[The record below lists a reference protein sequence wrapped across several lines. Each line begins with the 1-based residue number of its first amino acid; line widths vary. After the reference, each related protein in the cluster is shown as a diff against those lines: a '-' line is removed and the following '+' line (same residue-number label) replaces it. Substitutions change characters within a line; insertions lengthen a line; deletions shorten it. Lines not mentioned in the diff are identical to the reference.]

1 MTHAAEG
8 VELVVV
14 TEKEISLMKG
24 TKVQKLLERS
34 DRQRNPFTRIW
45 DLCSLFLQG
54 KQHIR
59 WDKNL
64 RNYVGQGKGTK
75 GGRDRVTI
83 NLILNMYRNLLA
95 RYSVAYPS
103 TTVMPASPSADDIT
117 KAEASETMLKYYWH
131 TTDMQ
136 AVVTHAV
143 EWLMLTGTS
152 AFHTFYDPEDKKVHT
167 RAVSPY
173 DLYFEPGATRLS
185 ESRFVAVRHTV
196 HRDDLIAAYPQHAEE
211 IKVSGKKPEMNL
223 RSLLRRST
231 GNEEGELEDR
241 LEIFEVYFSDGE
253 MGILMGGTWLYAAP
267 WPTKTSPISV
277 VNYTRIPGRIYGLG
291 VIEPL
296 VELQTM
302 YNRGRSQVVE
312 NAELMGNPKWLI
324 PKSSG
329 VAKDALSDSR
339 PGERVTYN
347 ANSGPAPTQIPAAPL
362 PGYILDNIRQLSAE
376 MLDVAG
382 VHSTSLGKRAIGIES
397 GAAIDSLTSRDNQQ
411 LQVTQRNIESAVK
424 EVAVCVLEMAKAY
437 YNEAQMMRIMDDTG
451 RVVWKELQA
460 TDLVDNPEVYIEAG
474 TLFRDE
480 KHDRDQR
487 VLEFVKLGL
496 MEKEEALEALDYKT
510 GNSRV
515 TERMAGL
522 SHAQDML
529 GAVKLGHAIEVMPTD
544 DLKSFIKVFGD
555 YMRTGEYYDLRPETQ
570 EYIRDVLVATAT
582 FGKEQEDF
590 QRAEMERTV
599 FPRVEP
605 KPKAAVQ
612 DMATLGSPMAAAQMA
627 GAMGDMAQ
635 RRSLADGEPNPEQGI
650 GRTRM
655 GGGG

>member
-1 MTHAAEG
+1 MSYEA
-8 VELVVV
+8 ELVVV
-14 TEKEISLMKG
+14 VKQEIKLAKG
-24 TKVQKLLERS
+24 SKIQKQIEQG
-34 DRQRNPFTRIW
+34 DRQRSGFTRIW
-45 DLCSLFLQG
+45 DLCSLYLQG
-54 KQHIR
+54 KQHIK

-64 RNYVGQGKGTK
+64 RNYVGSGQNS
-75 GGRDRVTI
+75 RRERVTI

-117 KAEASETMLKYYWH
+117 KAEASETLLKYYWH

-136 AVVTHAV
+136 AVVTNLV

-152 AFHTFYDPEDKKVHT
+152 AFHTFYDPDDQKIHT

-173 DLYFEPGATRLS
+173 DLFFEPGAS
-185 ESRFVAVRHTV
+185 KVNDSRWVGIRHTV
-196 HRDDLIAAYPQHAEE
+196 HKEDLIAAYPDKKELIEKQ
-211 IKVSGKKPEMNL
+211 GRKPEINL
-223 RSLLRRST
+223 KSLLRLGQAGGES
-231 GNEEGELEDR
+231 ELEDR
-241 LEIFEVYFSDGE
+241 VEIFEVYFNDGE
-253 MGILMGGTWLYAAP
+253 MGILMGSEWLYAAK
-267 WPTKTSPISV
+267 WPTKVSPVSV
-277 VNYTRIPGRIYGLG
+277 VNYTRIPGRIWGLG
-291 VIEPL
+291 VVEPL

-302 YNRGRSQVVE
+302 YNKGRSQVVE

-324 PKSSG
+324 PKASG
-329 VAKDALSDSR
+329 VAKDALSDCR
-339 PGERVTYN
+339 PGEKVTYN
-347 ANSGPAPTQIPAAPL
+347 ANSGPAPTQVPAAPL
-362 PGYILDNIRQLSAE
+362 PGYILDNIRQISAE

-424 EVAVCVLEMAKAY
+424 EVAVCILEMAKVY
-437 YNEAQMMRIMDDTG
+437 YDESRMTRIMDDVG
-451 RVVWKELQA
+451 RVVYKELRN

-496 MEKEEALEALDYKT
+496 MEKGEALEALDYKT

-515 TERMAGL
+515 TKRMVGL

-529 GAVKLGHAIEVMPTD
+529 EAVKLGHAIEVMPTD
-544 DLKSFIKVFGD
+544 DLAAFVKVFSEFMQSGP
-555 YMRTGEYYDLRPETQ
+555 YYDLKPETQ
-570 EYIRDVLVATAT
+570 EYIRDVLVATST
-582 FGKEQEDF
+582 FGKEQEQF

-627 GAMGDMAQ
+627 SGMGEMAQ
-635 RRSLADGEPNPEQGI
+635 RRSLADGEPSPEQGI